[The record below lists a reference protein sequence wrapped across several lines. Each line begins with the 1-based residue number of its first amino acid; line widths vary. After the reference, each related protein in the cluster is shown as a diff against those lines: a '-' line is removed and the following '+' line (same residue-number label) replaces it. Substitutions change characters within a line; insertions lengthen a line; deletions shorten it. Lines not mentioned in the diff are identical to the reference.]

1 MKGLLVLALL
11 AACKGK
17 HDQPAPTTAAGSGS
31 ADVVHDV
38 VDAKCE
44 AAVKKAAA
52 APLDARPQILIDGC
66 HVCGDWTPLVRW
78 NTPPQEGGPTRVA
91 IEKAMLACHA
101 YCDPNAKQRFL
112 GALDAARGTSM
123 RTPWRQLGEVCKDQ
137 VSAVPDDRFL
147 GGPYFALDRIARAI
161 GSKGGDLAT
170 AAAAIELPLPPVS
183 PTGVG
188 PVLADVDGVT
198 PKVGEIQVTV
208 LGDKI
213 FVGRMPRAHLAAG
226 GITAELGPN
235 GYPGIETALAKLP
248 EALRYAIG
256 DDATATITLLAPHA
270 MPAQNLVPIV
280 AAAAPIAP
288 LYLAA
293 NAIEA
298 PEGWTLA
305 AAIPVELAPTGDSI
319 TVTPEMSVQQLAQAI
334 AQHKGSRVVLR
345 SP

>member
-1 MKGLLVLALL
+1 MRVALVGLALL

-17 HDQPAPTTAAGSGS
+17 PHDDSTKAAPASYT
-31 ADVVHDV
+31 

-66 HVCGDWTPLVRW
+66 RVCGEWTPILRW
-78 NTPPQEGGPTRVA
+78 NTPQQEGGPPRAA
-91 IEKAMLACHA
+91 IEQAMLACHA

-112 GALDAARGTSM
+112 GALDAARGTDM

-137 VSAVPDDRFL
+137 VSATPDGRFL
-147 GGPYFALDRIARAI
+147 GGAYFALDRIARAI

-170 AAAAIELPLPPVS
+170 AAAGIELPLPPVS
-183 PTGVG
+183 TSGVG

-198 PKVGEIQVTV
+198 SKVGEIQITV
-208 LGDKI
+208 LGDKV

-226 GITAELGPN
+226 GVTVELGPA
-235 GYPGIETALAKLP
+235 GYPGTETELAKLP
-248 EALRYAIG
+248 EALKTAIAG
-256 DDATATITLLAPHA
+256 DPAATITLLAPHA
-270 MPAQNLVPIV
+270 MPAQNLVAII

-293 NAIEA
+293 NAAEA

-305 AAIPVELAPTGDSI
+305 GAIPVALTTTGDPVD
-319 TVTPEMSVQQLAQAI
+319 VTPEMTVQQLAAAI
-334 AQHKGSRVVLR
+334 VQHKGSRVTLR
-345 SP
+345 AP